1 MGGNGNQEVDASS
14 LDVQTALEI
23 ARNSEGAVD
32 IVVRDFLDQKWL
44 EVWRALESDPDSYVL
59 NKDEF
64 AVFNFFRN
72 RSLSSPLAQS
82 AIRRF
87 WDNYPGAPTAA
98 SPE

>member
-1 MGGNGNQEVDASS
+1 MGGNGNQEIDASS
-14 LDVQTALEI
+14 LDVQKALEI

-32 IVVRDFLDQKWL
+32 TTVRDFLDQKWL
-44 EVWRALESDPDSYVL
+44 EVWKALETEPETYVL
-59 NKDEF
+59 DKDEF

-87 WDNYPGAPTAA
+87 WDNHSGRQPT
-98 SPE
+98 